1 MKAVV
6 IVGALDPKG
15 RELAFVKDLV
25 EQQGLAALV
34 VDFGI
39 LGEPTIPADVSREE
53 VARAGGGDL
62 EYLRRNKL
70 REEAMPIMAEG
81 LAVVARRLYDEGRLD
96 AILGM
101 GGGGGTS
108 IATTGMRALPFGMPK
123 VMVSTVA
130 GGNVRAFVGPKD
142 IIMMP
147 SIVDV
152 AGINRIS
159 ARVYANA
166 VGAIAGMLGVEPPA
180 SEQDKPLITASMF
193 GNTTA
198 CVDRAR
204 GVLTDHGY
212 EVLVFHATGIGGQTM
227 EGMIADGY
235 IAACLDIT
243 TTELADE
250 VCGGGASAGPER
262 CMAASWAGIPAVIA
276 PGCVDMANFG
286 ALDSV
291 PERYR
296 ERNLFQW
303 TPTAT
308 LLRTSRLAR
317 PRLTL
322 RALEPHS
329 TKLRR
334 SLSIMRCTS
343 SRSAGTFCTSSIM
356 IGCALAAGSSAR
368 TRSASVHGALV
379 NSSINRVSSR
389 SKRAERGNLRRS
401 SVDLPVLR
409 GPHRNADWPCGRSM
423 SRLRAYSCIR
433 SLLRNSSTKSEYNP
447 NQRLDAASANWGA
460 TRTCPGQAS

>member
-6 IVGALDPKG
+6 IVGALDTKG

-62 EYLRRNKL
+62 EYLRRNQL

-81 LAVVARRLYDEGRLD
+81 LAVVVRRLYDEGRLD

-108 IATTGMRALPFGMPK
+108 IATTGMRALPFGVPK

-198 CVDRAR
+198 CVDRDPHHPR
-204 GVLTDHGY
+204 
-212 EVLVFHATGIGGQTM
+212 
-227 EGMIADGY
+227 
-235 IAACLDIT
+235 
-243 TTELADE
+243 
-250 VCGGGASAGPER
+250 
-262 CMAASWAGIPAVIA
+262 
-276 PGCVDMANFG
+276 
-286 ALDSV
+286 SV
-291 PERYR
+291 PGPCRLSAARQPQARRRPAPARTFDQQFTYR
-296 ERNLFQW
+296 R
-303 TPTAT
+303 AH
-308 LLRTSRLAR
+308 R
-317 PRLTL
+317 PRL
-322 RALEPHS
+322 RGAGVPCHRH
-329 TKLRR
+329 RR
-334 SLSIMRCTS
+334 TDQRWTGRESGTPGDAG
-343 SRSAGTFCTSSIM
+343 RSWAPPGPRRTHPEVVLFPERPAD
-356 IGCALAAGSSAR
+356 GRWGAGSRLVFVPGSAIL
-368 TRSASVHGALV
+368 A
-379 NSSINRVSSR
+379 
-389 SKRAERGNLRRS
+389 NLRRGLPAAGYCRVVTS
-401 SVDLPVLR
+401 DLRHDDAQTLR
-409 GPHRNADWPCGRSM
+409 CQ
-423 SRLRAYSCIR
+423 
-433 SLLRNSSTKSEYNP
+433 SLLS
-447 NQRLDAASANWGA
+447 D
-460 TRTCPGQAS
+460 